1 MTKPFT
7 NSNTTK
13 INGIYNCAEENQ
25 KTFNFLD
32 LSSKQMILLHTNIKR
47 VVLNTGALYAFIL

>member
-7 NSNTTK
+7 NNTTTK
-13 INGIYNCAEENQ
+13 INDKYNCAEENQ

-32 LSSKQMILLHTNIKR
+32 LSSKQMILLHTQI
-47 VVLNTGALYAFIL
+47 LEGLYTGALYAFIL